1 MARRLC
7 ADTSGVILAGGRS
20 RRMGRPKAFLRLGG
34 RPLIAWV
41 LEPLRD
47 LFSEVLIVSPETE
60 PFSRLGVRV
69 VPDHR
74 PGGGPLGGALTGIAE
89 ASRPQALVVG
99 CDMPLLC
106 PPLLAHLVARL
117 GARAA
122 VVPRTSDGLHPLHAV
137 YAKRALESL
146 SSCLEGG
153 ALKFTDAVEATD
165 RLEIG
170 EAEIRRFDPDLH
182 SLFNVNRPEDAAR
195 ARKLIEARSARLEAG
210 AGRGKGG

>member
-1 MARRLC
+1 
-7 ADTSGVILAGGRS
+7 
-20 RRMGRPKAFLRLGG
+20 MGRPKAFLNLGG
-34 RPLIAWV
+34 LPLIAWV

-47 LFSEVLIVSPETE
+47 LFSDVLIVSPETE
-60 PFSRLGVRV
+60 PFSHLGVRV
-69 VPDHR
+69 VPDQR

-106 PPLLAHLVARL
+106 PPLIAHLVARL
-117 GARAA
+117 GTHAV

-137 YAKRALESL
+137 YARGAIESF
-146 SSCLEGG
+146 SNCLEKG

-170 EAEIRRFDPDLH
+170 EEEIRRFDPDLH
-182 SLFNVNRPEDAAR
+182 SLFNVNRPEDAAL
-195 ARKLIEARSARLEAG
+195 ARKLIEARSAAPEAG
-210 AGRGKGG
+210 LAGERADEG

>member
-1 MARRLC
+1 
-7 ADTSGVILAGGRS
+7 
-20 RRMGRPKAFLRLGG
+20 MGRPKAFLSLGG
-34 RPLIAWV
+34 RPLIVWV
-41 LEPLRD
+41 LERLRD
-47 LFSEVLIVSPETE
+47 LFCEVLIVSPETE
-60 PFSRLGVRV
+60 PFSHLGVRV

-74 PGGGPLGGALTGIAE
+74 PGSGPLGGALTGIAE
-89 ASRPQALVVG
+89 ASRPRALVVG

-117 GARAA
+117 GAHAA

-137 YAKRALESL
+137 YARRALESL
-146 SSCLEGG
+146 SRCLAGG

-170 EAEIRRFDPDLH
+170 EAEIRRFDPELH

-195 ARKLIEARSARLEAG
+195 AQKLLEARSATGPAG
-210 AGRGKGG
+210 ERAHEG